1 MKIIG
6 RLIICGL
13 LMVMSVY
20 GYSQDN
26 ALTIEQAITTA
37 FKNSPEIRGKLSQ
50 IRKSQGAF
58 AESKTATKPTVTAEI
73 SHTQQ
78 GPAVS
83 ISIPDV
89 GTAEISPSHN
99 TSGVATLAMP
109 VDISG
114 KFGLI
119 SDLSRYQI
127 ELDKLALESTVQ
139 NLIYNVKTSS
149 LNYLRAKEAQKVAQA
164 SVDSSA
170 ARLKNTKAKY
180 EAGSVPKFDVTRAEV
195 ELANFQQRLISSR
208 NAILTARAALNSAL
222 GIGVSEPTDVQSI
235 DVQVNP
241 PAMDID
247 VLTADAYAKRPDVRS
262 VDTAIK
268 LGKRNLKL
276 QQTGNKPTGSIVG
289 TFNHNFKAAGFSGQK
304 DSWMAIFAVQLPVW
318 DGGVTRTK
326 VDQAKA
332 QIDISQDSLEQ
343 AKLGVALDVKVAT
356 VNIQDATE
364 RVSAAKSSVALAEE
378 ALRLANVR
386 YDAGIST
393 LVEVTDAESAL
404 SEARFNHVNAL
415 YDYATAIADL
425 ERSTYN
431 QPEMQLFQQTSAV
444 N

>member
-1 MKIIG
+1 MRIIYK
-6 RLIICGL
+6 LMIYGL
-13 LMVMSVY
+13 LMAVSTSAFSE
-20 GYSQDN
+20 GN
-26 ALTIEQAITTA
+26 ALTLDQAITAA
-37 FKNSPEIRGKLSQ
+37 FKNSPEIRGKLAQ
-50 IRKSQGAF
+50 IRRSQGAL
-58 AESKTATKPTVTAEI
+58 AETKTATKPAVTAEI
-73 SHTQQ
+73 DHTQQ

-89 GTAEISPSHN
+89 GTANISPAYN
-99 TSGVATLAMP
+99 TTGKASLIMP
-109 VDISG
+109 IDISG
-114 KFGLI
+114 RFRLI
-119 SDLSRYQI
+119 SDLSSFQI
-127 ELDKLALESTVQ
+127 ELDKLTLETSAQ
-139 NLIYNVKTSS
+139 SLIYDVKKSS
-149 LNYLRAKEAQKVAQA
+149 LNFLRAKEAQKAAQA

-180 EAGSVPKFDVTRAEV
+180 EAGSTPKFDVTRADV

-208 NAILTARAALNSAL
+208 NAVSTARAALNTFL
-222 GIGVSEPTDVQSI
+222 CIDVSEPTDIQSI

-241 PAMDID
+241 PAMDITA
-247 VLTADAYAKRPDVRS
+247 LTADAFAKRPDVRS
-262 VDTAIK
+262 VATVIN

-276 QQTGNKPTGSIVG
+276 QQTGTKPSASVVG

-304 DSWMAIFAVQLPVW
+304 DSWMAIFAVQMPIW

-356 VNIQDATE
+356 VNIQDSTE
-364 RVSAAKSSVALAEE
+364 RITSAKSNVSLAEE

-404 SEARFNHVNAL
+404 SEARFNYINAL

-425 ERSTYN
+425 ERSTYS
-431 QPEMQLFQQTSAV
+431 QPEMQIFQQV
-444 N
+444 YNIK